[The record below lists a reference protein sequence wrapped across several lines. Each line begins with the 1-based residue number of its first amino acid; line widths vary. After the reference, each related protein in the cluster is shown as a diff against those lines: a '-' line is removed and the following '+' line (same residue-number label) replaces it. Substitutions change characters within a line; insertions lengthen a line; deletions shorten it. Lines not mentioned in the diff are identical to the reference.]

1 MKHLLNNLTESE
13 KKAILE
19 QYGSSLIVETSR
31 FKKLMGT
38 KLGDVKPLVEDRET
52 LARDFNS
59 EFKILFQNV
68 GDIKMYY
75 DRVMKGGDIDTIPVL
90 TELQKRAITLKMGAE
105 RMMNIIEQLKTLS
118 EDYGLDY
125 LKRNFDPTLYSTD
138 SDFPE
143 FDTTKMI
150 EELKI
155 KFDEIAEPLIRMN
168 ENKTFSVINEQLPIL
183 KQKVEDFI
191 DFITDFKNELQS

>member
-13 KKAILE
+13 KKGILD

-52 LARDFNS
+52 LTKDFS
-59 EFKILFQNV
+59 REFKILFQNA
-68 GDIKMYY
+68 GDFKMYY
-75 DRVMKGGDIDTIPVL
+75 DRAMKGGDIDTIPVL

-105 RMMNIIEQLKTLS
+105 RMMDIIEQLKTLT

-138 SDFPE
+138 SDYPGV
-143 FDTTKMI
+143 DTTKMI
-150 EELKI
+150 QDLKV
-155 KFDEIAEPLIRMN
+155 KFDEIAEPLIEMM
-168 ENKTFSVINEQLPIL
+168 ENKIFPVINEQLPIL
-183 KQKVEDFI
+183 KQKTEDFI
-191 DFITDFKNELQS
+191 DFITDFKNELQ